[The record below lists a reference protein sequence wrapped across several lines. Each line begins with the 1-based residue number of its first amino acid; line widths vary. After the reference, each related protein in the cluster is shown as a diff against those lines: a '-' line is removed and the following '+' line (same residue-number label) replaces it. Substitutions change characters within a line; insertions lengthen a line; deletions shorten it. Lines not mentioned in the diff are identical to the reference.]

1 MRDRCILVLSG
12 RARRRTGGGTV
23 RAKWMEHKGKRLLY
37 ADFSGLQGEPGM
49 ELLEMVASEVAASP
63 GKVLILYN
71 FEGAAANRAWM
82 RRVKQLGK
90 EVFDAKVER
99 AAALGVTGIKVILLE
114 SYEKFTGRTLKTFK
128 TEAEALEWL
137 VKDQR

>member
-1 MRDRCILVLSG
+1 MRVEWIQ
-12 RARRRTGGGTV
+12 
-23 RAKWMEHKGKRLLY
+23 HKGQRILY
-37 ADFSGLQGEPGM
+37 ADFHGLQGEPGM
-49 ELLEMVASEVAASP
+49 ETLELVAKEAAASP
-63 GKVLILYN
+63 EKVLILYN

-82 RRVKQLGK
+82 SRVKQLGK

-99 AAALGVTGIKVILLE
+99 AAAVGVTGIKVILLE

-137 VKDQR
+137 VKDHG